1 MFHSLPM
8 SRTRVRVE
16 SSKNANSIGNVRMS
30 GNSKI
35 HQSTDCTEIW
45 SVMHEGNILRCG
57 STHRCVK
64 TKARLHRRQNS
75 IAICEFKPFQH
86 VENILALTEGDGAI
100 GSISNNFNVEK
111 ERSLSQ
117 IS

>member
-16 SSKNANSIGNVRMS
+16 SSKNANSIGDFRTS

-45 SVMHEGNILRCG
+45 SVTHKGNILRCG
-57 STHRCVK
+57 STHRCVCWDMMENPTCK
-64 TKARLHRRQNS
+64 SSLIPPLPYEVVCFCLTKVRQ
-75 IAICEFKPFQH
+75 ICTG
-86 VENILALTEGDGAI
+86 VRCT
-100 GSISNNFNVEK
+100 V
-111 ERSLSQ
+111 SLVL
-117 IS
+117 